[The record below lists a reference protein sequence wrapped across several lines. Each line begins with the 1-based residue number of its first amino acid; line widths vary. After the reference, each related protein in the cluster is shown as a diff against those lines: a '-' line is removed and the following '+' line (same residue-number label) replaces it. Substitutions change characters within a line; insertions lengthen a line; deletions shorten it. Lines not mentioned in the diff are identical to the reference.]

1 MKVTD
6 HLDGLKGPRFSFEI
20 LPPTKGSSIQT
31 IYDTL
36 DPLMEFHPPYINI
49 TYHQAEVELKERPD
63 GLLEPRVV
71 RKRPGTVAI
80 SAAIQNRYRVDVVP
94 HLICG
99 GFSKEETEDA
109 LIDLHYLG
117 IHNVLLV
124 RGDASQLTGR
134 FVPSRNGHEH
144 AIDLLKQV
152 VDLNHGKY
160 LEEDLENP
168 EPLNF
173 SPGVAAYPEKHLE
186 APNFETDLQHLKAKI
201 DAGAEYVV
209 TQMFFDNSKFFSF
222 VKACRQI
229 GITVPII
236 PGIKP
241 VSIKKHMN
249 LLPQTFK
256 VDIPQELSREVE
268 KCKTNQDVRQVGIE
282 WAISQSKE
290 LIAGGVPI
298 IHFFTMGRADNIRKI
313 AEAIF

>member
-1 MKVTD
+1 MKVTE
-6 HLDGLKGPRFSFEI
+6 HIHNLIGPKLSFEI

-36 DPLMEFHPPYINI
+36 DPLMEFKPPYINI
-49 TYHQAEVELKERPD
+49 TYHQAEVDLKQRPD

-117 IHNVLLV
+117 IHNILIV
-124 RGDASQLTGR
+124 RGDANPLTGR
-134 FVPSRNGHEH
+134 FIPAKSGHEH

-152 VDLNHGKY
+152 VDLNNGKY
-160 LEEDLENP
+160 LEDDLENP
-168 EPLNF
+168 EPLSF

-186 APNFETDLQHLKAKI
+186 APNFESDLLHLKAKV
-201 DAGAEYVV
+201 DAGAEYIV
-209 TQMFFDNSKFFSF
+209 TQMFFDNARFFSF
-222 VKACRQI
+222 LDACRNA
-229 GITVPII
+229 GIHIPII

-241 VSIKKHMN
+241 VSIKKHLN
-249 LLPQTFK
+249 ILPQTFK
-256 VDIPQELSREVE
+256 VDIPPELSREID
-268 KCKTNQDVRQVGIE
+268 KCKNNAEVRQVGIE
-282 WAISQSKE
+282 WAIQQSRE
-290 LIAGGVPI
+290 LIAAGVPI

-313 AEAIF
+313 AERIL

>member
-160 LEEDLENP
+160 LEEDLQNP

>member
-1 MKVTD
+1 
-6 HLDGLKGPRFSFEI
+6 
-20 LPPTKGSSIQT
+20 
-31 IYDTL
+31 
-36 DPLMEFHPPYINI
+36 
-49 TYHQAEVELKERPD
+49 
-63 GLLEPRVV
+63 
-71 RKRPGTVAI
+71 
-80 SAAIQNRYRVDVVP
+80 
-94 HLICG
+94 
-99 GFSKEETEDA
+99 
-109 LIDLHYLG
+109 
-117 IHNVLLV
+117 VLLV

-134 FVPSRNGHEH
+134 VVPSRNGHEH

>member
-160 LEEDLENP
+160 LEEDLQNP

-201 DAGAEYVV
+201 DAGAEYMV

>member
-1 MKVTD
+1 MKVTE
-6 HLDGLKGPRFSFEI
+6 HIEKLTGPKFSLEI

-31 IYDTL
+31 IYDAL
-36 DPLMEFHPPYINI
+36 DPLMEFKPPYINI
-49 TYHQAEVELKERPD
+49 TYHQAEVDLKQRPD

-117 IHNVLLV
+117 IHNVLIV
-124 RGDASQLTGR
+124 RGDANQLTGR

-144 AIDLLKQV
+144 ALDLLKQV
-152 VDLNHGKY
+152 VDLRNGKY
-160 LEEDLENP
+160 LEDDLENP

-173 SPGVAAYPEKHLE
+173 SLGVAAYPEKHME
-186 APNFETDLQHLKAKI
+186 APNFESDLFYLKAKV
-201 DAGAEYVV
+201 DAGAEYIV
-209 TQMFFDNSKFFSF
+209 TQMFFDNRKFFSF
-222 VKACRQI
+222 VEACRNA

-241 VSIKKHMN
+241 VSIKRHLN
-249 LLPQTFK
+249 ILPQTFK
-256 VDIPQELSREVE
+256 VDIPQELSREMD
-268 KCKTNQDVRQVGIE
+268 KCKNNDEVRQVGIE
-282 WAISQSKE
+282 WAIQQSKE
-290 LIAGGVPI
+290 LIDSGVPI

-313 AEAIF
+313 AEGIL